1 MLKRLTLYSFSGARV
16 RQFSYDTVCG
26 IDAPCAPPFGGV
38 SGASSDHA
46 PGFISSDYSGST
58 MLRQVERAGWT
69 EMVIQ
74 REALALATPP
84 AGATAAGR
92 TSIDCGR
99 SPVIGGESCKLHGFQ
114 LRSTGLTDRYACSDI
129 ERPDTCSNG
138 SIGFSRVDRF
148 SCINNNEVK
157 L

>member
-74 REALALATPP
+74 REALALASLP
-84 AGATAAGR
+84 AGATATGG

-99 SPVIGGESCKLHGFQ
+99 SPVICGESCGMYG
-114 LRSTGLTDRYACSDI
+114 LRLQIAFDTNRCVCSGI
-129 ERPDTCSNG
+129 ERPDTCTNG
-138 SIGFSRVDRF
+138 SIGFPGVDRF